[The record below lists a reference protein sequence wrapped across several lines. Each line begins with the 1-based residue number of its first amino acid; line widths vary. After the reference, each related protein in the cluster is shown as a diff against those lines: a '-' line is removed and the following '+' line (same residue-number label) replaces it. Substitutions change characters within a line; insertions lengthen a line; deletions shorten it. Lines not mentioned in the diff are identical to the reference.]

1 MLISAPACVSCMS
14 KQQSMPLHKGID
26 ECSIDEL
33 YCALDDLGLDMDKIL
48 ELHLTLVQVREI
60 YRGLL
65 RWQLNRVIMK
75 EQLVTV
81 LR

>member
-1 MLISAPACVSCMS
+1 MS

-26 ECSIDEL
+26 ECSLDEL
-33 YCALDDLGLDMDKIL
+33 YCALDDLGLDMDRIL
-48 ELHLTLVQVREI
+48 PLSLTLVQVREI

-65 RWQLNRVIMK
+65 KWQLNRVIMK

>member
-1 MLISAPACVSCMS
+1 
-14 KQQSMPLHKGID
+14 MPLHKGID

-33 YCALDDLGLDMDKIL
+33 YCALDDLGLDMDRI
-48 ELHLTLVQVREI
+48 LTLNLTLLQVREI

-65 RWQLNRVIMK
+65 RWQLNKVIVK
-75 EQLVTV
+75 EQLVTI

>member
-1 MLISAPACVSCMS
+1 
-14 KQQSMPLHKGID
+14 MPLHKGID

-33 YCALDDLGLDMDKIL
+33 YCAMDDLGLDMDGIL
-48 ELHLTLVQVREI
+48 ALNLTPLQVREI

-65 RWQLNRVIMK
+65 RWQLNKVIMK